1 VARTSPDVANA
12 MTNVRSERIDDAV
25 AKAGELIGALMTKG
39 PVGPGQARLIVE
51 AVVRA
56 AVPNFEGW
64 EVRDAAKRIASEL
77 EGVGANG
84 NRSAG

>member
-1 VARTSPDVANA
+1 MSDLRATK
-12 MTNVRSERIDDAV
+12 IDDAV
-25 AKAGELIGALMTKG
+25 SAAGELIGMLLTKG

-51 AVVRA
+51 AAVRA

-64 EVRDAAKRIASEL
+64 ELRDSARRIATEL
-77 EGVGANG
+77 EGAGANG

>member
-1 VARTSPDVANA
+1 MSDSRA
-12 MTNVRSERIDDAV
+12 MKIDDAV

-56 AVPNFEGW
+56 AVPNFTGW
-64 EVRDAAKRIASEL
+64 EVRDAANRIAAEL
-77 EGVGANG
+77 EGAGANG
-84 NRSAG
+84 NRALK